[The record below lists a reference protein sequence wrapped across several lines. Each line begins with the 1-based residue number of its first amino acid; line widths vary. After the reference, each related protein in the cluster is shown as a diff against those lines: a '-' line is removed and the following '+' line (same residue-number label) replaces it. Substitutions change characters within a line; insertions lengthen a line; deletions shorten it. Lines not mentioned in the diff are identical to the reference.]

1 MNVTRSEHKMPEI
14 VCHECLR
21 KGKIARDHT
30 SLYHRNWKWHSF
42 MIILLGLSIIS
53 AYYKQWILVTIAL
66 GYTYLTIIV
75 TTKPRVK

>member
-1 MNVTRSEHKMPEI
+1 MPEI

-30 SLYHRNWKWHSF
+30 SLYHRNWKWHGM
-42 MIILLGLSIIS
+42 MIILFGATILS
-53 AYYKQWILVTIAL
+53 AYYKEWIITGLAV

-75 TTKPRVK
+75 TTKARVKN